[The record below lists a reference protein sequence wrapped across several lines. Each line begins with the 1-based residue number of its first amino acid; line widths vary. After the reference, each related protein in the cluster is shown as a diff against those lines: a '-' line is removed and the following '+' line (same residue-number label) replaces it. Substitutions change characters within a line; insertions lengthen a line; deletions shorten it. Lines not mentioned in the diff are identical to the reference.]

1 MSNLWTDLRYA
12 LRQLRKSPGFAILAI
27 GTLAIGIGASTAI
40 YSIVD
45 GVLLRSLPYSHPQQ
59 LASLF
64 EALPA
69 FGIKQTTFS
78 APDYTYVHS
87 HATSFRGMGAYR
99 DQDYELSGSGNS
111 IRLHGE
117 RVTASLFPVLGV
129 TPQIGR
135 TFTQQEDTSGAPV
148 VVLNNRFWRDQFAS
162 NPDVIGKTISLNRKP
177 YTIIGVMKHSLVFP
191 NHGELYNNTPAAIY
205 VPMNFTPTE
214 LKDIGDEFD
223 YSVIARLKPGVSIR
237 QASAETNGL
246 IHQAYTLYPPEIR
259 SNPLYKVGASAAFYN
274 DQVVGGVRS
283 RLILLQLSVL
293 LVLLIACVDVANLLL
308 ARTIGRRR
316 EMALRIA
323 VGAPRARIFSQLLSE
338 SLLLA
343 FAGGLLA
350 LPLAYAAMHMLVR
363 HAPVDLPRAGSISL
377 SPGVLLFCFGV
388 CVATALMTG
397 VIPALRAL
405 HVDPNE
411 SLYEGGRTG
420 TTGRGRHRI
429 LGMLVTAQFAL
440 AMVLLVTAGLLLRSF
455 QHLTETNPGFRPDHV
470 LTMSTT
476 LPLAAYSSRSQIQNF
491 YRELLDKTATLP
503 GVRYAGLATS
513 IPNHIDEQD
522 TFTTEPLPSRPPIS
536 ANVFQSWVMGD
547 YFRAMGI
554 RLIRG
559 RFFTPQD
566 NQDSQGVVIIS
577 QDYANRFF
585 PGMDPI
591 GHRVKH
597 GDMQSD
603 VPWLTVVGVVSGVRS
618 NGIGHAA
625 PPETYTPYLQEVGN
639 FTQTS
644 QNFFTDPNID
654 ELRHLYLAVRTQQD
668 PASMQNL
675 LVSTIHSID
684 PSLPVTDI
692 HTMTQ
697 LVDTSVAPQRF
708 NSFLLGIFAM
718 IALLLAAAGIGGV
731 LAYTVRQRTREIGV
745 RMALGAHRSDV
756 SRLVLLEGLKLA
768 CTGVVVGAFLSI
780 LTAHWLSSQLYQVS
794 PSDPATFIAGLAIL
808 FCIALV
814 ACWLPARRAASVD
827 PMQALR
833 SE

>member
-12 LRQLRKSPGFAILAI
+12 LRQLRKSPGFAALAI
-27 GTLAIGIGASTAI
+27 ATLAIGIGASTAI

-59 LASLF
+59 LISLF
-64 EALPA
+64 ESLPA
-69 FGIKQTTFS
+69 LGISQTTFS
-78 APDYTYVHS
+78 VPDYTYVRS
-87 HATSFRGMGAYR
+87 HAKSFRGMGAYR
-99 DQDYELSGSGNS
+99 EQDYELSGNGDS
-111 IRLHGE
+111 IRIHGE
-117 RVTASLFPVLGV
+117 RITASLFPVLGV
-129 TPQIGR
+129 TPELGR
-135 TFTQQEDTSGAPV
+135 NFTEQEDSTGAAV
-148 VVLNNRFWRDQFAS
+148 VVLNHRFWRDHFAS
-162 NPDVIGKTISLNRKP
+162 NTDVIGKTITLNRRP
-177 YTIIGVMKHSLVFP
+177 YTVIGVTKRSLVFP
-191 NHGELYNNTPAAIY
+191 NHGELYNSTPAEIY
-205 VPMNFTPTE
+205 VPMYFTPTE
-214 LKDIGDEFD
+214 LKDVGDEFD
-223 YSVIARLKPGVSIR
+223 YSVLARLNPGVSVP
-237 QASAETNGL
+237 QASAEIDGL
-246 IHQAYTLYPPEIR
+246 VQQAYRLYPPAIR
-259 SNPLYKVGASAAFYN
+259 SNPLLKVSASAGLYN

-293 LVLLIACVDVANLLL
+293 LVLLIACVDVANLML

-350 LPLAYAAMHMLVR
+350 LPLAYVAMHLLVR
-363 HAPVDLPRAGSISL
+363 NAPIDLPRAGSISL

-388 CVATALMTG
+388 CLATALLTG

-455 QHLTETNPGFRPDHV
+455 QQLTETNPGFRPDHV

-476 LPLAAYSSRSQIQNF
+476 LPLAAYSTRSQIKSF
-491 YRELLDKTATLP
+491 YRELFDKASTLP

-513 IPNHIDEQD
+513 TPNYIDEQD
-522 TFTTEPLPSRPPIS
+522 TFTVEALPSRAPVS
-536 ANVFQSWVMGD
+536 SNMLQTWVMGD

-559 RFFTPQD
+559 RFFTPED
-566 NQDSQGVVIIS
+566 TDGSEPVVIVS
-577 QDYANRFF
+577 QEFADRYF
-585 PGMDPI
+585 PGINPI

-597 GDMQSD
+597 GDMQTA

-618 NGIGHAA
+618 TGLGHMAA
-625 PPETYTPYLQEVGN
+625 PETYTPYLQELGD
-639 FTQTS
+639 FTQS
-644 QNFFTDPNID
+644 GQNFFTDPNIS

-668 PASMQNL
+668 PATMQNL
-675 LVSTIHSID
+675 LVSTVHSID

-697 LVDTSVAPQRF
+697 LVNAGVSPQRF
-708 NSFLLGIFAM
+708 NSFILGIFAL
-718 IALLLAAAGIGGV
+718 IALLLASAGIGGV
-731 LAYTVRQRTREIGV
+731 LAYNVRQRTREIGV
-745 RMALGAHRSDV
+745 RMALGAHRGDV

-768 CTGVVVGAFLSI
+768 SSGVLLGAFISV
-780 LTAHWLSSQLYQVS
+780 LTAHWLESQLYEVS
-794 PSDPATFIAGLAIL
+794 PSDPVTFIVGLAIL
-808 FCIALV
+808 FCIALI

-827 PMQALR
+827 PMKALR

>member
-12 LRQLRKSPGFAILAI
+12 LRQLRKSPGFAALAI
-27 GTLAIGIGASTAI
+27 ATLAIGIGASTAI
-40 YSIVD
+40 YSIVN

-59 LASLF
+59 LVSLF
-64 EALPA
+64 ESLPA
-69 FGIKQTTFS
+69 LGMPQVTFS
-78 APDYTYVHS
+78 AADYAYVHS
-87 HATSFRGMGAYR
+87 HATSFRGIGAYR
-99 DQDYELSGSGNS
+99 HQDFELSGSGNAVQ
-111 IRLHGE
+111 IHGT

-129 TPQIGR
+129 TPQLGR
-135 TFTQQEDTSGAPV
+135 TFTQQEDTTGAPV
-148 VVLNNRFWRDQFAS
+148 VVLNYRFWRDHFAS
-162 NPDVIGKTISLNRKP
+162 TPDAIGKTITLNRKP
-177 YTIIGVMKHSLVFP
+177 YTIIGVMRRSLVFP
-191 NHGELYNNTPAAIY
+191 NHGEQNNNIPAAIY
-205 VPMNFTPTE
+205 VPMYFTPTE
-214 LKDIGDEFD
+214 LKDIGDEFN
-223 YSVIARLKPGVSIR
+223 YSVIARLKPGVSVR
-237 QASAETNGL
+237 QAGAEINGL
-246 IHQAYTLYPPEIR
+246 IQQAYKLYPPEIR
-259 SNPLYKVGASAAFYN
+259 SNPVLKVSGSAAFYN
-274 DQVVGGVRS
+274 DQVVGSVRS

-293 LVLLIACVDVANLLL
+293 LVLLIACVDVANLML

-316 EMALRIA
+316 EVALRIA
-323 VGAPRARIFSQLLSE
+323 VGAPRARIFSQLLAE

-350 LPLAYAAMHMLVR
+350 LPLAYAAMHLLVR
-363 HAPVDLPRAGSISL
+363 NAPVDLPRAGSISL

-388 CVATALMTG
+388 CLATALLTG

-405 HVDPNE
+405 RVDPNE

-455 QHLTETNPGFRPDHV
+455 QNLTETDPGFLPNHV

-476 LPLAAYSSRSQIQNF
+476 LPLAAYPDQLRIKNF

-503 GVRYAGLATS
+503 GVRCAGLTTS
-513 IPNHIDEQD
+513 PPSDIDEQD
-522 TFTTEPLPSRPPIS
+522 TFTTQPLPSHPPVS
-536 ANVFQSWVMGD
+536 LNVFQTWVMGD
-547 YFRAMGI
+547 YFRTMGI
-554 RLIRG
+554 RLVRG

-566 NQDSQGVVIIS
+566 NEDSPGVVIIS
-577 QDYANRFF
+577 QEFANRYF

-591 GHRVKH
+591 GHRIKH
-597 GDMQSD
+597 GDLQTD
-603 VPWLTVVGVVSGVRS
+603 VPWLTVVGVVSGVRT
-618 NGIGHAA
+618 NGLGHAA
-625 PPETYTPYLQEVGN
+625 PPETYTPYLQEAGD
-639 FTQTS
+639 FTKTG
-644 QNFFTDPNID
+644 QNFFIDPNVL
-654 ELRHLYLAVRTQQD
+654 ELRRMYLAVRTQQD

-675 LVSTIHSID
+675 MLSTIHSID

-697 LVDTSVAPQRF
+697 IVHTSVAPQRF
-708 NSFLLGIFAM
+708 NSFILGIFAL

-756 SRLVLLEGLKLA
+756 SRLVLREGLRLA
-768 CTGVVVGAFLSI
+768 FTGVLMGAVISI
-780 LTAHWLSSQLYQVS
+780 LTAHWLSSQLYEVS
-794 PSDPATFIAGLAIL
+794 PSDPLTFIAGLVIL
-808 FCIALV
+808 FCIALL

-827 PMQALR
+827 PMKALR

>member
-12 LRQLRKSPGFAILAI
+12 LRQLRKSPGFAALAI
-27 GTLAIGIGASTAI
+27 ATLAIGIGASTAI

-59 LASLF
+59 LVSLF
-64 EALPA
+64 ESLPA
-69 FGIKQTTFS
+69 LGMLQTTFS
-78 APDYTYVHS
+78 VPDYTYVRS
-87 HATSFRGMGAYR
+87 HATSFRSMGAYR
-99 DQDYELSGSGNS
+99 DQDYELSGVGSS
-111 IRLHGE
+111 IRVHGE

-129 TPQIGR
+129 TPQLGR
-135 TFTQQEDTSGAPV
+135 TFTEQEDITGAPV
-148 VVLNNRFWRDQFAS
+148 VVLNYRFWRDQFAS
-162 NPDVIGKTISLNRKP
+162 SPDVIGKIVILNRKP
-177 YTIIGVMKHSLVFP
+177 YTIVGVMRRSLVFP
-191 NHGELYNNTPAAIY
+191 NHGELYNNNPAAIY
-205 VPMNFTPTE
+205 VPMYFTPTE

-223 YSVIARLKPGVSIR
+223 YSAIGRLKPGVSVR
-237 QASAETNGL
+237 QASAEINGL
-246 IHQAYTLYPPEIR
+246 IQQAYRLYPPAIR
-259 SNPLYKVGASAAFYN
+259 SNPLLKVSGSVGFYN

-293 LVLLIACVDVANLLL
+293 LVLLIACVDVANLML

-316 EMALRIA
+316 ELALRIA

-338 SLLLA
+338 SLLLS

-350 LPLAYAAMHMLVR
+350 LPLAYIATHLLVQS
-363 HAPVDLPRAGSISL
+363 APVDLPRAASISL
-377 SPGVLLFCFGV
+377 NAGVLIFCFGI
-388 CVATALMTG
+388 CLATALLTG
-397 VIPALRAL
+397 LIPALRAL

-411 SLYEGGRTG
+411 SLYEGGRSG
-420 TTGRGRHRI
+420 TIGRGRHRI

-455 QHLTETNPGFRPDHV
+455 QQLTETDPGFRPDHV

-476 LPLAAYSSRSQIQNF
+476 LPLGAYPTRPQIQSF
-491 YRELLDKTATLP
+491 YRELLDKSAALP
-503 GVRYAGLATS
+503 GVRYAGLTTS
-513 IPNHIDEQD
+513 TPSFIDEQD
-522 TFTTEPLPSRPPIS
+522 TFTVEAFPSHPPVS
-536 ANVFQSWVMGD
+536 LNVLQTWVMGD

-554 RLIRG
+554 GLIRG

-566 NQDSQGVVIIS
+566 NEDSQPVVIVS
-577 QDYANRFF
+577 QEFADRFF

-591 GHRVKH
+591 GHRIKH
-597 GDMQSD
+597 GDMQSK

-618 NGIGHAA
+618 TGLGRAA
-625 PPETYTPYLQEVGN
+625 DPETYTPYLQEVGN
-639 FTQTS
+639 FTPTS

-654 ELRHLYLAVRTQQD
+654 ELRHLFLTVRTQQD

-675 LVSTIHSID
+675 LVSTVHSID

-697 LVDTSVAPQRF
+697 IVHSSVAPQRF
-708 NSFLLGIFAM
+708 NSFILGIFAL

-745 RMALGAHRSDV
+745 RMALGAHRNDV
-756 SRLVLLEGLKLA
+756 SRLILREGLRLA
-768 CTGVVVGAFLSI
+768 FTGMMLGAVVSV
-780 LTAHWLSSQLYQVS
+780 LTAHWLASQLYQVS
-794 PSDPATFIAGLAIL
+794 PFDPLTFLAGLAIL